1 MYLATVIHNHDQ
13 NNRNRNPSDTKSNK
27 AACRQSFRT
36 DCHTLRSENVYRCH
50 LKFFEL
56 PKICSACRLVA
67 HKMSRALF
75 GERGSVSRLI
85 LSVNCLK
92 SSFYKIQP
100 VTRPHWRRSGS
111 NRQPLPC
118 KGSALPVELR
128 PRFTGL
134 AQWIAPPH
142 LHTAQQLHGKQVSFG
157 VRGLEPRTSALSE
170 LRSNHLSYTP
180 RKMFPNSGADIL
192 SVFRPRVQCSFLL
205 FGFFTPI
212 AVRRQT
218 PAP

>member
-1 MYLATVIHNHDQ
+1 MFDSFPRLIAAFHALHRLLAPRHPPHALMYLATVIHNHNQ

-100 VTRPHWRRSGS
+100 VTSPHWRRSGS

-118 KGSALPVELR
+118 KGSALPIELR
-128 PRFTGL
+128 PRL
-134 AQWIAPPH
+134 PCR
-142 LHTAQQLHGKQVSFG
+142 VS
-157 VRGLEPRTSALSE
+157 A
-170 LRSNHLSYTP
+170 
-180 RKMFPNSGADIL
+180 
-192 SVFRPRVQCSFLL
+192 
-205 FGFFTPI
+205 
-212 AVRRQT
+212 
-218 PAP
+218 